1 MAAYAQSSSETAQ
14 ILIIIPER
22 HDQPTVKSITDEVL
36 RAVIQRPDLSARQV
50 DADMVQ
56 DGDASFIRYTRVQ
69 W

>member
-1 MAAYAQSSSETAQ
+1 MHAQNSSQTAQ

-36 RAVIQRPDLSARQV
+36 RAATHQPDLSAGQL
-50 DADMVQ
+50 DADMMQ
-56 DGDASFIRYTRVQ
+56 DGDASFVRYTRVQ